1 METSCLKKRVEH
13 THMKRLVIFKHS
25 AKEFA
30 NRLLS
35 DMSIYAYGLEIHAS
49 VINLTYLEHKR
60 FGYAIH
66 ALCARAINRFT
77 RNTCGLWALNGA
89 KYLPPTEAEDSR
101 LAGRNTLFFSGWLFR
116 NPVGLE
122 KYREQITE
130 KFGPSPRMQ
139 SKIENLLAPTQ
150 KDRVR
155 VGVHLRLTPFK
166 GFEDG
171 EFLVPP
177 KRVRE
182 IVDEYLRE
190 KNLRTQDIELVIA
203 CDQSLSAETFEGYT
217 THVYCEDAE
226 TSLFLLST
234 CSVVVGTN
242 TTLSNVA
249 AWFGNVPHI
258 VTKNEVIDWRYYFGH
273 ETYFENKYANFVQ

>member
-1 METSCLKKRVEH
+1 MKK
-13 THMKRLVIFKHS
+13 LVILKHS

-30 NRLLS
+30 NRLLN
-35 DMSIYAYGLEIHAS
+35 DMSIYAYGLEIDAL

-60 FGYAIH
+60 FGYMIH
-66 ALCARAINRFT
+66 KFCARIIDKLT

-89 KYLPPTEAEDSR
+89 KYLPPTEEADSR

-116 NPVGLE
+116 NPLGLE
-122 KYREQITE
+122 RYRRQVVE

-139 SKIENLLAPTQ
+139 RKIESLLAPIQ
-150 KDRVR
+150 KNRVR
-155 VGVHLRLTPFK
+155 IGVHLRLIPFK

-171 EFLVPP
+171 EFLVPQ

-182 IVDEYLRE
+182 IVDEYMRE
-190 KNLRTQDIELVIA
+190 KTLYTQDVELIIA
-203 CDQSLSAETFEGYT
+203 CDQPLLAETFEGYT
-217 THVYCEDAE
+217 THVYRGDAA
-226 TSLFLLST
+226 TSLFLLAT
-234 CSVVVGTN
+234 CSVVIGTN

-258 VTKNEVIDWRYYFGH
+258 VTKKTLMNWRYYFGH
-273 ETYFENKYANFVQ
+273 DTYFENKYADFAQ